1 MMKKIILTGLFLSFF
16 VCFYGQNVKNYRQVV
31 ETNNV
36 PKNVRTEFKTRYPNA
51 FVKMWYATSITYWY
65 QDYGPSQYNA
75 WYQPRTVV
83 VYKFNEPANYEV
95 EFLNDY
101 ENSRA
106 IFNRYG
112 TWFETRTQVLVLP
125 EKVEKALENSE
136 YVNWRWSDYK
146 ERIEAP
152 DMPGSVYRMQVS
164 DPHLSQIIRLND
176 DGKIVQIKTE

>member
-1 MMKKIILTGLFLSFF
+1 MKKTILTSLILLFT
-16 VCFYGQNVKNYRQVV
+16 VCFYGQNAKNYRQVI

-36 PKNVRTEFKTRYPNA
+36 PQKVRTEFKTRYPHA
-51 FVKMWYATSITYWY
+51 FVKMWYITSITYWY
-65 QDYGPSQYNA
+65 QDYGPAQYNA

-101 ENSRA
+101 DNSRA

-112 TWFETRTQVLVLP
+112 VWFETRTKVVELP
-125 EKVEKALENSE
+125 ESAVKAMENSE
-136 YVNWRWSDYK
+136 YGNWMWSDYK

-152 DMPGSVYRMQVS
+152 GMPGSVYRMQVS
-164 DPHLSQIIRLND
+164 NRHLSQILRISD
-176 DGKIVQIKTE
+176 SGKIVQIKTE